1 MEQPL
6 LHSEAAE
13 EEARL
18 AHELAEKETEQ
29 EKKDEEAAM
38 AFQLEE
44 TNKPLRGYFAIYTE
58 FATRQELGMVAIGV
72 CAALVNGAVQPMM
85 AVLLGRIWGGQAGRS
100 ADALQHN
107 VNANLKYM
115 FLMAVVSFLANYL
128 QYTCFMITS
137 ERINQRMKRACLSA
151 LFRQE
156 IGFFDENPSG
166 LLSARISEQSI
177 LVQRGTSENLGMA
190 VQFTAQLVVGFIIS
204 FTNNYHVAL
213 AMLLCMPVIAVVLS
227 GLIFGVVYFVNKSTK
242 AYEEAGAVAEEV
254 LRAIQ
259 TVVSFNA
266 ESRLVDKYN
275 ALLAVAESVSIR
287 MWFVRAGGMGVI
299 MSTVFLSLGVGYCYG
314 AQLVSRGSVDFG
326 GVLTSVMSAMMASM
340 SLGMMGP
347 ILGVLAQAKS
357 GSSVLFKL
365 IDRDPKLVDGT
376 LIVQDSGEIR
386 GEVEFR
392 NVAFAYPTRK
402 QTPALNGL
410 SFVVKPG
417 QTCSLTGESGCGKSS
432 AIQLFMRFYD
442 PDSGQ
447 VLLDGVDVREYT
459 MDTLRGLIG
468 FVNQEPVL
476 WDQSIADNI
485 RMGKHNATMDEV
497 TLAAKAAD
505 AHDFISRL
513 PNGYLTRVSA
523 SVLSGGQKQ
532 RIAIARAL
540 VRDPKILVL
549 DEATSALDEKSQ
561 QTVQL
566 AIDQLLRPTTGPR
579 RTAMVIAHRLST
591 IRYSDV
597 IVVLENKNNTGGKVV
612 EVGNHEQL
620 MAIPNGTYARLV
632 SIQEAKPPSEPSS
645 KSTGTAPSS
654 PRTLVRQSSL
664 SMLVAQ
670 HEGALAFNSMLGA
683 SMASPQPLSRQM
695 SSYGMDDDDED
706 GGEDKS
712 EKLLGSDYHA
722 LVDDMGVSNA
732 MAGTSMTAKVGQED
746 SELYVVPMSR
756 LWKLSAPESPWWFV
770 LGFMGAIL
778 KGSTQPLLSIVISHV
793 MSHMILI
800 PEHIDGIRRFSRC
813 ETSSDCKSADYC
825 FHIPGFDFAGK
836 CVRTCLTNSDC
847 DGQGM
852 CTKFASLGISESFC
866 VTSWMDGHSPD
877 DVKHTG
883 VVALEI
889 YGLVGLVTAIAVAS
903 QVFAFGYIGEKLVRR
918 IRLVV
923 FSSICRQDGAFF
935 DDSNN
940 AVGAL
945 ISRLATDA
953 TMIRTLTCDFVGL
966 IVENSIALTVAV
978 CIAVASSWRF
988 SLLFLVAAP
997 MLSAATYWQSRQLTA
1012 QNTKSQDA
1020 LKASSSILSEAVGN
1034 VRTVFSFNAQTK
1046 LVSLYNASLEQP
1058 KLAGIKNA
1066 HVCGLGSGMSQFVFF
1081 SVYAIGF
1088 MWGSY
1093 LIGQGLLDS
1102 PDLSRAFM
1110 AITMTAATVG
1120 QASARSND
1128 YTKAKISTSN
1138 VFRIADRRPR
1148 IEALPDVG
1156 VVIANL
1162 SQTGALIRYE
1172 QVSFAYPS
1180 RPEVKV
1186 LNGLDFEAR
1195 PGQTVAFVGGS
1206 GCGKSSIIKLLF
1218 RFYDCEDNL
1227 DSRITVNGTDLRD
1240 LNLAWFRSQV
1250 GLVGQ
1255 EPVLFRGTIRD
1266 NLLWGDPNATDG
1278 FLRDCLQSANAWDFV
1293 QKFPLGLDTSVGAN
1307 AKDLS
1312 GGQKQRIAIARALVK
1327 RPTILC
1333 LDEATSALDSESE
1346 KVVQHALDQLL
1357 QDKTSKRTTFVIAHR
1372 LQSIRHSDKIVVLG
1386 NVDGRG
1392 GRVLE
1397 QGTHE
1402 ELLDI
1407 PSGQYRQMWQVTIGE
1422 KKS

>member
-13 EEARL
+13 EEEEARL
-18 AHELAEKETEQ
+18 AQKEEQ
-29 EKKDEEAAM
+29 KDEEAAM

-44 TNKPLRGYFAIYTE
+44 TNKPARGYFAIYAE
-58 FATRQELGMVAIGV
+58 FATRQELGMVAVGV
-72 CAALVNGAVQPMM
+72 CAALINGSVQPMM
-85 AVLLGRIWGGQAGRS
+85 AVLLGRIWGGQAGRN

-115 FLMAVVSFLANYL
+115 LLMAVVSFLANYL

-190 VQFTAQLVVGFIIS
+190 VQFSAQLVAGFIIS
-204 FTNNYHVAL
+204 FTNNYRVAL

-266 ESRLVDKYN
+266 ESRLVDRYN
-275 ALLAVAESVSIR
+275 ALLEVAERVSIR

-299 MSTVFLSLGVGYCYG
+299 MSTVFLSLGVGYWYG
-314 AQLVSRGSVDFG
+314 AQLVSSGSVDFG
-326 GVLTSVMSAMMASM
+326 GVLTSVMSAMMASV

-347 ILGVLAQAKS
+347 ILGVVAQAKS
-357 GSSVLFKL
+357 GSAVLFKL
-365 IDRDPKLVDGT
+365 MDRDPKLVDGT
-376 LIVQDSGEIR
+376 LSVLDAGEIR

-392 NVAFAYPTRK
+392 NVSFAYPTRK
-402 QTPALNGL
+402 QSRALNGL
-410 SFVVKPG
+410 SFAIKPG

-432 AIQLFMRFYD
+432 AIQLLMRFYD
-442 PDSGQ
+442 PDAGQ

-459 MDTLRGLIG
+459 LDALRSLIG
-468 FVNQEPVL
+468 FVSQEPVL

-561 QTVQL
+561 QTVQR
-566 AIDQLLRPTTGPR
+566 AIDQLLRPATGPR
-579 RTAMVIAHRLST
+579 RTALVIAHRLST

-597 IVVLENKNNTGGKVV
+597 IVVFENVNNTGGKVV
-612 EVGNHEQL
+612 EVGDHEQL
-620 MAIPNGTYARLV
+620 MGIPNGTYARLV
-632 SIQEAKPPSEPSS
+632 SIQEAAKPQSEP
-645 KSTGTAPSS
+645 KPAGTASSPSS
-654 PRTLVRQSSL
+654 PRALVRQSSL

-683 SMASPQPLSRQM
+683 SMASPQPLARQM
-695 SSYGMDDDDED
+695 SSYGMDGEDDDGDDNE
-706 GGEDKS
+706 GGKADEQEDKR
-712 EKLLGSDYHA
+712 EGDYHA
-722 LVDDMGVSNA
+722 LLDD
-732 MAGTSMTAKVGQED
+732 TAVVKTATIEPNNP
-746 SELYVVPMSR
+746 ELYVVPMSR

-770 LGFMGAIL
+770 LGFGGAIL

-800 PEHIDGIRRFSRC
+800 PERIDGIRVLSHC
-813 ETSSDCKSADYC
+813 DTSADCKAAEYC
-825 FHIPGFDFAGK
+825 FHIPGLDVAAK
-836 CVRTCLTNSDC
+836 CVRTCTTSSDC
-847 DGQGM
+847 HGQSM

-866 VTSWMDGHSPD
+866 VSSWMDGHSPD

-883 VVALEI
+883 VMALEI
-889 YGLVGLVTAIAVAS
+889 YGLVGLVTAVAVAS
-903 QVFAFGYIGEKLVRR
+903 QVFAFGFIGEKLVRR
-918 IRLVV
+918 IRLMV

-935 DDSNN
+935 DDSANG
-940 AVGAL
+940 VGAL

-1012 QNTKSQDA
+1012 QNTKSQDS

-1034 VRTVFSFNAQTK
+1034 VRTVFSFNAQSK
-1046 LVSLYNASLEQP
+1046 LVSLYNASLEEP
-1058 KLAGIKNA
+1058 KLAGVKNA
-1066 HVCGLGSGMSQFVFF
+1066 HVCGVGSGLSQFVFF
-1081 SVYAIGF
+1081 SVYAIGL

-1093 LIGQGLLDS
+1093 LIGQGLLES

-1148 IEALPDVG
+1148 IEAMPDVG

-1162 SQTGALIRYE
+1162 PLTGALIRYE
-1172 QVSFAYPS
+1172 HVSFAYPS

-1186 LNGLDFEAR
+1186 LDGLDFEAR

-1266 NLLWGDPNATDG
+1266 NLLWGDANATDG

-1293 QKFPLGLDTSVGAN
+1293 QKLPLGLDTSVGAN

-1357 QDKTSKRTTFVIAHR
+1357 QEKTSKRRTTFVIAHR
-1372 LQSIRHSDKIVVLG
+1372 LQSIRNSDKIVVMG
-1386 NVDGRG
+1386 NADGRG

-1402 ELLDI
+1402 ELMGL
-1407 PSGQYRQMWQVTIGE
+1407 SGGQYRQMWQVTIGE
-1422 KKS
+1422 ETRG